1 MTECTP
7 RPESFP
13 ILQPSQSKHS
23 CLPYILLSGW
33 PHQSFDSLLSS
44 PLSWLLLWWEPSH
57 RTAGEPAGCFPAS
70 GCPCPAVADGLIALK
85 QIWEGHRWLGNP
97 RWFPAATAQSLN
109 FLARPLRPWIT
120 GPNLSAFAQPFLILL
135 ILDQPTSLLN
145 WPEFFFLPCL
155 FSCSCL
161 RMPSHLIST
170 DPSRNLLW
178 SIPALERMLFLS
190 LNCYTILNTFLKF
203 IIMQKECWLWNKID
217 LVLNIYPATYQQG
230 DLK

>member
-70 GCPCPAVADGLIALK
+70 GCPCPRCGRWTDRPQAD
-85 QIWEGHRWLGNP
+85 LGG
-97 RWFPAATAQSLN
+97 TS
-109 FLARPLRPWIT
+109 LARKPTVVPCSHCPKSQLL
-120 GPNLSAFAQPFLILL
+120 GPSSEALDNWPQPVCFCSAFPYS
-135 ILDQPTSLLN
+135 P
-145 WPEFFFLPCL
+145 
-155 FSCSCL
+155 
-161 RMPSHLIST
+161 
-170 DPSRNLLW
+170 
-178 SIPALERMLFLS
+178 
-190 LNCYTILNTFLKF
+190 
-203 IIMQKECWLWNKID
+203 
-217 LVLNIYPATYQQG
+217 YPRSAHESAK
-230 DLK
+230 LA